1 MNLKNPRY
9 TGENRCLPCTAV
21 NLIISLVLS
30 ALAYHELGVVIA
42 TTIFALS
49 VVLIYVRGYLIPGT
63 PTLTKKYLPETVLAS
78 FHRSERP
85 VADETDADRTIG
97 ETEVFLHEYGIIEP
111 CENDEDVCI
120 TPDFRSSWYDWM
132 ASLRENDIQTVLA
145 THLDAAPSDIV
156 IERSDELISVR
167 YNDQHLGS
175 WRSKPLLIADVAT
188 ELELQER
195 YPEWSHLLVQE
206 REQVIGG
213 LRVFLDQCP
222 DCLEPVTEQETKTET
237 CCSFRTE
244 IAGEC
249 VDCGTQLY
257 SLTQPATA

>member
-1 MNLKNPRY
+1 MSQLDLSESVVFELISQKHRRY
-9 TGENRCLPCTAV
+9 VIDVLASQESPLTLSELVDAVAAKKQEEPVDTAD
-21 NLIISLVLS
+21 NS
-30 ALAYHELGVVIA
+30 
-42 TTIFALS
+42 ALS
-49 VVLIYVRGYLIPGT
+49 VRLYHVD
-63 PTLTKKYLPETVLAS
+63 LPK
-78 FHRSERP
+78 
-85 VADETDADRTIG
+85 
-97 ETEVFLHEYGIIEP
+97 LHEYGIIEP

-132 ASLRENDIQTVLA
+132 ASLRENDTQTVLA

-195 YPEWSHLLVQE
+195 YPEWSHLLIQE
-206 REQVIGG
+206 RGQVIGG
-213 LRVFLDQCP
+213 LRVFLNQCP